1 MLEDTLAQ
9 VFATVLVGIL
19 VFLTIE
25 RRFES
30 LDEKGTTY
38 RRWWN
43 RARTNLKDAQD
54 KLEQLQLKRKNA
66 LSRVLPEHERKK
78 ELSEIDTRIDV
89 QQRIKNAAKADL
101 GTFNLL
107 LFET

>member
-30 LDEKGTTY
+30 LDEKGIHTGDGGIEQERTSKM
-38 RRWWN
+38 R
-43 RARTNLKDAQD
+43 RTN
-54 KLEQLQLKRKNA
+54 
-66 LSRVLPEHERKK
+66 
-78 ELSEIDTRIDV
+78 
-89 QQRIKNAAKADL
+89 
-101 GTFNLL
+101 
-107 LFET
+107 